1 MNRPLSSLLFFF
13 LMIRRP
19 PRSTLFPYT
28 TLFRSVRTRDRTM
41 TKMLRWYLKLLAG
54 LTIISCLGQ
63 LGLTAQLGA
72 ASAWGVAPGWQ
83 REIAFWDLAMYI
95 VIARTLRAKDAVGG
109 RTVAIALVVLQLLVA
124 TNHAAAA
131 IQGHSVLNAIMCA
144 VNYGCMVFGTFAL
157 RFRAVGPDLARRAA

>member
-1 MNRPLSSLLFFF
+1 MRSSSRASAPAQGIRTGDRAMARP
-13 LMIRRP
+13 
-19 PRSTLFPYT
+19 
-28 TLFRSVRTRDRTM
+28 
-41 TKMLRWYLKLLAG
+41 LRWYLRLLAG

-63 LGLTAQLGA
+63 LGLPARLGA
-72 ASAWGVAPGWQ
+72 ASAWGAAPGWQ